1 MQGIITIARND
12 LSAVLRD
19 PGLRISLFVVP
30 IIMTIFLGLANSGGA
45 TQAGTIDVV
54 RADTS
59 DAFSAKFVD
68 LLRTE
73 AGKRFTLCDL
83 SSTDKQPADCNLA
96 DLKPGT
102 DVRAAAEERIKN
114 STTLAGLILPAG
126 FGANVQA
133 GKNVTLE
140 YIGQSGLNAPAIVRQ
155 KVDAVLTRVNGAIL
169 AARVVTDQAAP
180 PADQRPAF
188 YSSVY
193 ASAEALWASEPVQ
206 IVEQTNT
213 GGDASA
219 GSGFGQSAPGMGAMF
234 VMINALGLAT
244 VFITERETWTLQRL
258 MVLPVARW
266 QILAGKL
273 FARYLLG
280 LITFAVMLVVGTLF
294 GVHWG
299 DWPGVIV
306 TVLVYTLAVTAMAL
320 AFSTLVRSAGQ
331 ARGIALLV
339 ALTLAPLGG
348 AWWPLSIVPPW
359 MQTLGRI
366 SPIAW
371 SQEAFSKM
379 IFYGGHLIDVLPYLG
394 VLLVFAAVFFAFGVS
409 RFRYE

>member
-1 MQGIITIARND
+1 MHGIITIARND
-12 LSAVLRD
+12 LSAVLKD

-45 TQAGTIDVV
+45 PQAGTIDVV
-54 RADTS
+54 RADPS
-59 DAFSAKFVD
+59 DAFAVKFVD

-73 AGKRFTLCDL
+73 AGKRFTVCDL
-83 SSTDKQPADCNLA
+83 SNADKQPADCNLA
-96 DLKPGT
+96 DLKPGA
-102 DVRAAAEERIKN
+102 DLRAAAEERIKN
-114 STTLAGLILPAG
+114 STTLAGLIFPGG
-126 FGANVQA
+126 FGSDVQT
-133 GKNVTLE
+133 GKNVALE
-140 YIGQSGLNAPAIVRQ
+140 YIGQSGLNAPALVRQ

-193 ASAEALWASEPVQ
+193 TSAEALWASEPVQ

-273 FARYLLG
+273 LGRYLLG
-280 LITFAVMLVVGTLF
+280 VITFAIMLLVGTLF
-294 GVHWG
+294 GVRWG

-379 IFYGGHLIDVLPYLG
+379 IFYGGHLVDVLPYLG
-394 VLLVFAAVFFAFGVS
+394 VLLVFAAVFFAFGVR